1 MPRVTHDLFVRD
13 TIPVRGRDEAGAQAV
28 RADRLRQR
36 TSQSRLGG
44 TLQQDLAHRVR
55 NQPDC
60 LDDATSVHLAEQGAG

>member
-36 TSQSRLGG
+36 TSQSALAARFSRIWRTASG
-44 TLQQDLAHRVR
+44 TSRTF
-55 NQPDC
+55 
-60 LDDATSVHLAEQGAG
+60 DDATSVHLAEQGAG